1 MGAEDS
7 QDVPSENRQGA
18 RRKEKW
24 DVRGKRGAARGDT
37 RQTQRDLPEW
47 AGIKHQ
53 IRKTG
58 EEGDQGLPPEG
69 PNPEQGRRAEG
80 GRGPWL
86 KRLLRAWDCTCARTG
101 TQHGWRQ
108 VSSKGIAANPD
119 FVSFNY
125 IPGAPNTSAPHNRS
139 ERHMIT

>member
-58 EEGDQGLPPEG
+58 EEGDQGLPPETKPRTG
-69 PNPEQGRRAEG
+69 KK
-80 GRGPWL
+80 GRG
-86 KRLLRAWDCTCARTG
+86 G
-101 TQHGWRQ
+101 
-108 VSSKGIAANPD
+108 KGPVAEAPTACLGLHLCENRNPTRMEA
-119 FVSFNY
+119 
-125 IPGAPNTSAPHNRS
+125 G
-139 ERHMIT
+139 